1 MKGLSLRQHWV
12 WLALPALLILPL
24 LVVFASWFAPKW
36 DIWQH
41 LVETVLATYIVN
53 SLLLASGTGLL
64 SLLLGGSL
72 AWLVARYHFSG
83 KTWLSWAL
91 VLPLAMP
98 AYIVA
103 YSYAGLLDAA
113 GPIQSQL
120 RALTGWG
127 YHEYWFP
134 QIRSLG
140 GAIVILS
147 LVLYPYVYLLARQA
161 FSQQNP
167 AWREA
172 ARSLSSRGYL
182 WRVALPLARPA
193 LLGGTALVMMEAFA
207 DYGTVAY
214 FGIPVLTTG
223 IFRIWFGMGD
233 VAAAAQL
240 SALLCAIAMGLVAL
254 ELMNRRQ
261 LRFFDR
267 SAGSRRIAPQVLSGW
282 RNYLATAYALLVL
295 AGGFLVPA
303 VTLLYWSLADLSVWT
318 QLDFGQLLRNS
329 LGLASL
335 SALFVVATALMLV
348 YGLRQR
354 LATSLQLLIRGSGF
368 GYAIPG
374 TVIAIGVLWPLSQL
388 DQWIDFW
395 AEQWFGLRLGL
406 VFTGTVVALILAYL
420 VRFIAVAMQPLEA
433 AFSQIPPSMDQAARS
448 LGCSRWQ
455 VLWRVHR
462 PLLTGP
468 VWIALLLVFV
478 DVLKEL
484 PATLLLRP
492 FNFDTLA
499 VRTFELA
506 SDEQL
511 AAAAVPALTIVMA
524 GLLPLIWLN
533 RAAEGRRYVG
543 H

>member
-41 LVETVLATYIVN
+41 LVETVLATYLVN

-388 DQWIDFW
+388 DQWLDFW

-511 AAAAVPALTIVMA
+511 AAAAVPALTIVLA

>member
-388 DQWIDFW
+388 DQWLDFW

-511 AAAAVPALTIVMA
+511 AAAAVPALTIVLA

>member
-1 MKGLSLRQHWV
+1 MMMKKRQSLL
-12 WLALPALLILPL
+12 WLALPLLLLLPMA
-24 LVVFASWFAPKW
+24 VVFASWLTPDW
-36 DIWQH
+36 QIWQH
-41 LVETVLATYIVN
+41 LAQTVLGTYVLN
-53 SLLLASGTGLL
+53 SLLLAAGTGFF

-72 AWLVARYHFSG
+72 AFLVARYQFSG
-83 KTWLSWAL
+83 RNWLSWAL

-113 GPIQSQL
+113 GPLQTQL
-120 RALTGWG
+120 RELTGWR
-127 YHEYWFP
+127 YHDYWFP
-134 QIRSLG
+134 QIRSLF
-140 GAIVILS
+140 GAILILS

-172 ARSLSSRGYL
+172 ARSLASTGYV
-182 WRVALPLARPA
+182 WKVALPLARPA

-214 FGIPVLTTG
+214 FGVPVLTTG
-223 IFRIWFGMGD
+223 IFRVWFGMGD

-240 SALLCAIAMGLVAL
+240 SAVLCSLAILLVAL
-254 ELMNRRQ
+254 ELWNRRQ
-261 LRFFDR
+261 LRYFDK
-267 SAGSRRIAPQVLSGW
+267 SAGQRRLPRQQLAGW
-282 RNYLATAYALLVL
+282 RNLAVSGYALLIL
-295 AGGFLVPA
+295 TLGFLLPA
-303 VTLLYWSLADLSVWT
+303 AALLVWSLEDPALWF
-318 QLDFGQLLRNS
+318 QLDFAALLANS
-329 LGLASL
+329 VGLAAI
-335 SALFVVATALMLV
+335 SALIIVAAALVLV
-348 YGLRQR
+348 YGLRR
-354 LATSLQLLIRGSGF
+354 KISTTLQLLIRGSGF

-374 TVIAIGVLWPLSQL
+374 TVIAIGVLWPFSQVDAQL
-388 DQWIDFW
+388 DLW
-395 AEQWFGLRLGL
+395 AEQFFGIRTGLILTGTIAAL
-406 VFTGTVVALILAYL
+406 VFAYL

-433 AFSQIPPSMDQAARS
+433 AFNQIPPSMDQAARS
-448 LGCSRWQ
+448 LGCNRWQ
-455 VLWRVHR
+455 LLWRVHR
-462 PLLTGP
+462 PLLAGP

-511 AAAAVPALTIVMA
+511 AAAAVPALTIVLA

-533 RAAEGRRYVG
+533 RAAEGSSHAG

>member
-1 MKGLSLRQHWV
+1 MMMIKRQSRL
-12 WLALPALLILPL
+12 WLALPFLLLLPMV
-24 LVVFASWFAPKW
+24 VVFASWLKPDW
-36 DIWQH
+36 QIWQH
-41 LVETVLATYIVN
+41 LAQTVLGTYLLN
-53 SLLLASGTGLL
+53 SVLLAAGTGFF

-72 AWLVARYHFSG
+72 AFLVARYQFSG
-83 KTWLSWAL
+83 RTWLSWAL

-113 GPIQSQL
+113 GPLQTQL
-120 RALTGWG
+120 RELTGWR
-127 YHEYWFP
+127 YHDYWFP
-134 QIRSLG
+134 QIRSLF
-140 GAIVILS
+140 GAILILS

-172 ARSLSSRGYL
+172 ARSLASTGYL
-182 WRVALPLARPA
+182 WKVALPLARPA

-214 FGIPVLTTG
+214 FGVPVLTTG
-223 IFRIWFGMGD
+223 IFRVWFGMGD

-240 SALLCAIAMGLVAL
+240 SAVLCTLAILLVAL
-254 ELMNRRQ
+254 ELWNRRQ
-261 LRFFDR
+261 LRYFDK
-267 SAGSRRIAPQVLSGW
+267 SAGQRRLPRQQLTGW
-282 RNYLATAYALLVL
+282 RNLAVSGYALLIL
-295 AGGFLVPA
+295 TLGFLLPA
-303 VTLLYWSLADLSVWT
+303 AALLVWSLEDPALWF
-318 QLDFGQLLRNS
+318 QLDFAALLANS
-329 LGLASL
+329 VGLAAI
-335 SALFVVATALMLV
+335 SALIIVAAALVLV
-348 YGLRQR
+348 YGLRR
-354 LATSLQLLIRGSGF
+354 KISTTMQLLIRGSGF

-374 TVIAIGVLWPLSQL
+374 TVIAIGVLWPFSQFDAQL
-388 DQWIDFW
+388 DLW
-395 AEQWFGLRLGL
+395 AEQFFGIRTGLILTGTIAAL
-406 VFTGTVVALILAYL
+406 VFAYL

-433 AFSQIPPSMDQAARS
+433 AFNQIPPSMDQAARS
-448 LGCSRWQ
+448 LGCNRWQ
-455 VLWRVHR
+455 LLWRVHR
-462 PLLTGP
+462 PLLAGP

-511 AAAAVPALTIVMA
+511 AAAAVPALTIVLA

-533 RAAEGRRYVG
+533 RAAEGSSHAG

>member
-1 MKGLSLRQHWV
+1 MMMKKRQSLL
-12 WLALPALLILPL
+12 WLALPLLLLLPMA
-24 LVVFASWFAPKW
+24 VVFASWLTPDW
-36 DIWQH
+36 QIWQH
-41 LVETVLATYIVN
+41 LAQTVLGTYVLN
-53 SLLLASGTGLL
+53 SLLLAAGTGFF

-72 AWLVARYHFSG
+72 AFLVARYQFSG
-83 KTWLSWAL
+83 RNWLSWAL

-113 GPIQSQL
+113 GPLQTQL
-120 RALTGWG
+120 RELTGWR
-127 YHEYWFP
+127 YQDYWFP
-134 QIRSLG
+134 QIRSLF
-140 GAIVILS
+140 GAILILS

-172 ARSLSSRGYL
+172 ARSLASTGYV
-182 WRVALPLARPA
+182 WKVALPLARPA

-214 FGIPVLTTG
+214 FGVPVLTTG
-223 IFRIWFGMGD
+223 IFRVWFGMGD

-240 SALLCAIAMGLVAL
+240 SAVLCSLAILLVAL
-254 ELMNRRQ
+254 ELWNRRQ
-261 LRFFDR
+261 LRYFDK
-267 SAGSRRIAPQVLSGW
+267 SAGQRRLPRQQLAGW
-282 RNYLATAYALLVL
+282 RNIAASAFALSILSL
-295 AGGFLVPA
+295 GFLVPA
-303 VTLLYWSLADLSVWT
+303 VALLVWSLEDPALWF
-318 QLDFGQLLRNS
+318 QLDFAALLANS
-329 LGLASL
+329 VGLATL
-335 SALFVVATALMLV
+335 SALIIVAAALVLV
-348 YGLRQR
+348 YGLRR
-354 LATSLQLLIRGSGF
+354 KISTTLQLLIRGSGF

-374 TVIAIGVLWPLSQL
+374 TVIAIGVLWPFSQVDAQL
-388 DQWIDFW
+388 DLW
-395 AEQWFGLRLGL
+395 AEQFFGIRTGLILTGTIAAL
-406 VFTGTVVALILAYL
+406 VFAYL

-433 AFSQIPPSMDQAARS
+433 AFNQIPPSMDQAARS
-448 LGCSRWQ
+448 LGCNRWQ
-455 VLWRVHR
+455 LLWRVHR
-462 PLLTGP
+462 PLLAGP

-511 AAAAVPALTIVMA
+511 AAAAVPALTIVLA

-533 RAAEGRRYVG
+533 RAAEGSSHAG